1 MSNSDIKI
9 TKKDSKARQDFSL
22 WQRIMT
28 AVLKGSIMSS
38 LPKPSLTNP
47 IHMLAFG
54 LGSGLSPKA
63 PGTFGTIAA
72 LPIYW
77 WLLADLAPW
86 IFALIVMASF
96 VVGVYICQKTSE
108 DLGVHDHGGIVIDE
122 WVGMWITLFLVP
134 KGIIWMLLGF
144 VLFRFFDIVKPW
156 PIKWLD
162 QHVKGGFGIMI
173 DDVLAGVMAWLVL
186 YGIIVFIA

>member
-1 MSNSDIKI
+1 MP
-9 TKKDSKARQDFSL
+9 T
-22 WQRIMT
+22 
-28 AVLKGSIMSS
+28 

-54 LGSGLSPKA
+54 LGSGLAPKA
-63 PGTFGTIAA
+63 PGTFGTLAA

-86 IFALIVMASF
+86 VFALITLLTF
-96 VVGVYICQKTSE
+96 VLGVYICEKTSQ

-122 WVGMWITLFLVP
+122 WVGMWITLFLLP
-134 KGIIWMLLGF
+134 KSLFWLALAF
-144 VLFRFFDIVKPW
+144 VLFRFFDIIKPW

-186 YGIIVFIA
+186 QGILLLLS

>member
-1 MSNSDIKI
+1 MP
-9 TKKDSKARQDFSL
+9 T
-22 WQRIMT
+22 
-28 AVLKGSIMSS
+28 

-54 LGSGLSPKA
+54 LGSGLAPKA
-63 PGTFGTIAA
+63 PGTFGTLAA

-77 WLLADLAPW
+77 RLLADLAPW
-86 IFALIVMASF
+86 VFALITLLTF
-96 VVGVYICQKTSE
+96 VLGVYVCEKTSQ

-122 WVGMWITLFLVP
+122 WVGMWITLFLLP
-134 KGIIWMLLGF
+134 KSLFWLALAF
-144 VLFRFFDIVKPW
+144 VLFRFFDIIKPW

-186 YGIIVFIA
+186 QGILLLLS

>member
-1 MSNSDIKI
+1 MP
-9 TKKDSKARQDFSL
+9 T
-22 WQRIMT
+22 
-28 AVLKGSIMSS
+28 

-54 LGSGLSPKA
+54 LGSGLAPKA
-63 PGTFGTIAA
+63 PGTFGTLAA

-86 IFALIVMASF
+86 VFALMTLLTF
-96 VVGVYICQKTSE
+96 VLGVYVCEKTSQ

-122 WVGMWITLFLVP
+122 WVGMWITLFLLP
-134 KGIIWMLLGF
+134 KSLFWLALAF
-144 VLFRFFDIVKPW
+144 VLFRFFDIIKPW
-156 PIKWLD
+156 PIKWQD

-186 YGIIVFIA
+186 QGILLLLS

>member
-1 MSNSDIKI
+1 MP
-9 TKKDSKARQDFSL
+9 T
-22 WQRIMT
+22 
-28 AVLKGSIMSS
+28 

-54 LGSGLSPKA
+54 LGSGLAPKA
-63 PGTFGTIAA
+63 PGTFGTLAA

-86 IFALIVMASF
+86 VFALITLLTF
-96 VVGVYICQKTSE
+96 VLGVYVCEKTSQ

-122 WVGMWITLFLVP
+122 WVGMWITLFLLP
-134 KGIIWMLLGF
+134 KSLFWLALAF
-144 VLFRFFDIVKPW
+144 VLFRFFDIIKPW

-186 YGIIVFIA
+186 QGILLLLS

>member
-1 MSNSDIKI
+1 MATIE
-9 TKKDSKARQDFSL
+9 
-22 WQRIMT
+22 
-28 AVLKGSIMSS
+28 GPIMSS
-38 LPKPSLTNP
+38 LPKPSLSNP

-63 PGTFGTIAA
+63 PGTFGTLAA

-86 IFALIVMASF
+86 LFALVVLISF
-96 VVGVYICQKTSE
+96 VAGVYICEKTSQ

-134 KGIIWMLLGF
+134 KGLIWMLIGF
-144 VLFRFFDIVKPW
+144 ALFRFFDIIKPW

-173 DDVLAGVMAWLVL
+173 DDVLAGVMAWAVL
-186 YGIIVFIA
+186 HGIIFILS

>member
-1 MSNSDIKI
+1 MP
-9 TKKDSKARQDFSL
+9 T
-22 WQRIMT
+22 
-28 AVLKGSIMSS
+28 
-38 LPKPSLTNP
+38 LPQPSLTNP

-54 LGSGLSPKA
+54 LGSGLAPKA
-63 PGTFGTIAA
+63 PGTFGTLAA

-86 IFALIVMASF
+86 VFALITLLTF
-96 VVGVYICQKTSE
+96 VLGVYVCEKTSQ

-122 WVGMWITLFLVP
+122 WVGMWITLFLLP
-134 KGIIWMLLGF
+134 KSLFWLALAF
-144 VLFRFFDIVKPW
+144 VLFRFFDIIKPW

-186 YGIIVFIA
+186 QGILLLLS

>member
-1 MSNSDIKI
+1 MATIE
-9 TKKDSKARQDFSL
+9 
-22 WQRIMT
+22 
-28 AVLKGSIMSS
+28 GPIMSS
-38 LPKPSLTNP
+38 LPKPSLSNP

-63 PGTFGTIAA
+63 PGTFGTLAA

-86 IFALIVMASF
+86 LFALVVLISF
-96 VVGVYICQKTSE
+96 VAGVYICEKTSQ

-134 KGIIWMLLGF
+134 KGLIWMLIGF
-144 VLFRFFDIVKPW
+144 ALFRFFDIIKPW

-173 DDVLAGVMAWLVL
+173 DDVLAGVMAWAILH
-186 YGIIVFIA
+186 GIIFILS

>member
-1 MSNSDIKI
+1 MKP
-9 TKKDSKARQDFSL
+9 
-22 WQRIMT
+22 
-28 AVLKGSIMSS
+28 VLKGSIMSS

-63 PGTFGTIAA
+63 PGTFGTVAA

-86 IFALIVMASF
+86 VFALIVLASF
-96 VVGVYICQKTSE
+96 ALGVYVCQKTSD

-134 KGIIWMLLGF
+134 KGLIWMLLGF
-144 VLFRFFDIVKPW
+144 ALFRFFDIVKPW

-173 DDVLAGVMAWLVL
+173 DDVLAGIMAWLVL
-186 YGIIVFIA
+186 HAIILSLA